1 MSFLI
6 KILGDPNEREVDRHL
21 RRVEEINALEA
32 GMEARSDAELR
43 DLTAELRARVEEA
56 RQAALELAET
66 SEDGESLGPGPER
79 LETAEKAV
87 DTVLDEILPEAF
99 AAVREVSRRH
109 LGLRHFDVQMVGG
122 VVLHQGKIAEMKTGE
137 GKTLV
142 ATLPLYLNALAGKGS
157 HLVTVNDYL
166 ARRDA
171 GWNGPVYHA
180 LGMSVGVIMGPPQQ
194 GAGYNQSFIYDPDF
208 VDESHPDPRLQHLR
222 PCTRAEAYAA
232 DITYG
237 TNNEF
242 GFDYLRDNMAQ
253 DLSQCVQRD
262 LYFAIVDE
270 VDSILV
276 DEARTPLIISGQGQ
290 DSTEKYQ
297 QYARLIPRL
306 DKETDYTVDEKTRSA
321 ALTDEG
327 IAKVEKWT
335 GIRNIYDFD
344 NAVEAHQV
352 NQALKAHALYHR
364 DEDYIVRDGE
374 VIIVDEFTGRTMPGR
389 RWSDGLHQAI
399 EAKEGVKVQQE
410 MQTLAT
416 ITFQNYFRLYRKLAG
431 MTGTAVT
438 EAEEFH
444 KIYNLEVVVIPT
456 NQPMVREDNPDVI
469 YKSEEAKYR
478 AVVEEII
485 ERHQNGQPVLVGT
498 TDIAKSE
505 RLARMLEKRGTAH
518 SVLNAKF
525 HEKEAQIVADAGQP
539 GAVTIATNMAGRGT
553 DIVLGPGVPDVG
565 GLHIIGTE
573 RHESRRID
581 NQLRGRSGRQ
591 GDPGSSRFFISL
603 EDELMRI
610 FGKNMERVGGLME
623 EDVPLESRLVSRSIE
638 SAQSKVEGYNFDAR
652 RHVVEYDDVM
662 NAQRKT
668 IYEDRRK
675 ILMGVD
681 TRTNVLGFIRDL
693 IADTVPGYV
702 DARHRELWDLSG
714 LFDHLGQI
722 VPLPA
727 LDQVDSTALGHTP
740 TEVVDS
746 IYDMVLQAYEDLE
759 RQVGGETMR
768 QLERWIMLRTID
780 SRWVGYLTM
789 MEHLKEAIGLQ
800 GYAQKDPLVEYK
812 NEAFREFEQLKRD
825 IQFEIASS
833 IFHVQVV
840 QEPPAGQPPARHP
853 QPPLQGGDGNGARPS
868 QAPGDAGLAGSEGG
882 DRGASPAPEAAAMP
896 VGAGALAGVRQ
907 SMEGGAAAA
916 PDKPGGKVGRN
927 DPCPCGSGRK
937 YKKCHGR

>member
-1 MSFLI
+1 
-6 KILGDPNEREVDRHL
+6 
-21 RRVEEINALEA
+21 
-32 GMEARSDAELR
+32 
-43 DLTAELRARVEEA
+43 
-56 RQAALELAET
+56 
-66 SEDGESLGPGPER
+66 
-79 LETAEKAV
+79 
-87 DTVLDEILPEAF
+87 
-99 AAVREVSRRH
+99 
-109 LGLRHFDVQMVGG
+109 
-122 VVLHQGKIAEMKTGE
+122 MKTGE

-142 ATLPLYLNALAGKGS
+142 ATLALYLNALAGKGA

-171 GWNGPVYHA
+171 GWNAPLYRA
-180 LGMSVGVIMGPPQQ
+180 LGMNVGVIMGPAQQ
-194 GAGYNQSFIYDPDF
+194 GGGLNQSFVYDPEYI
-208 VDESHPDPRLQHLR
+208 DESHSDERLRHLR
-222 PCTRAEAYAA
+222 PCSRAEAYQA

-253 DLSQCVQRD
+253 DLDQCVQRD

-270 VDSILV
+270 VDSILI
-276 DEARTPLIISGQGQ
+276 DEARTPLIISGQGT

-306 DKETDYTVDEKTRSA
+306 EKETDYTIDEKTRSA
-321 ALTDEG
+321 ALTDDG
-327 IAKVEKWT
+327 VVKVEKWT
-335 GIRNIYDFD
+335 GIHNIYDFD
-344 NAVEAHQV
+344 NAEEAHQI
-352 NQALKAHALYHR
+352 NQALKAHALFHR

-374 VIIVDEFTGRTMPGR
+374 VVIVDEFTGRSMPGR

-431 MTGTAVT
+431 MTGTAIT

-444 KIYNLEVVVIPT
+444 KIYGLEVVVIPT
-456 NQPMVREDNPDVI
+456 NQPMIRDDSPDVI
-469 YKSEEAKYR
+469 YKTEDAKYR

-485 ERHQNGQPVLVGT
+485 EHHRRDQPVLVGT

-505 RLARMLEKRGTAH
+505 RIARILEKRGVAH

-525 HEKEAQIVADAGQP
+525 HEKEAEIVADAGEP
-539 GAVTIATNMAGRGT
+539 ASVTIATNMAGRGT
-553 DIVLGPGVPDVG
+553 DIVLGNGVADNG

-591 GDPGSSRFFISL
+591 GDPGSTRFFISL

-623 EDVPLESRLVSRSIE
+623 EDTPLESRLVSRSIE

-662 NAQRKT
+662 NTQRKI
-668 IYEDRRK
+668 IYEERRK
-675 ILMGVD
+675 ILTGAD
-681 TRTNVLGFIRDL
+681 TRSNVLNFIRDM
-693 IADTVPGYV
+693 IADTVPGYC
-702 DARHRELWDLSG
+702 DARHKDLWDLSG
-714 LFDHLGQI
+714 LFEHIGQI
-722 VPLPA
+722 VPLPP
-727 LDQVDSTALGHTP
+727 LDQVHDQLGTSP
-740 TEVVDS
+740 EAVIDAM
-746 IYDMVLQAYEDLE
+746 YDMVEQAYEAREAEVSPEVL
-759 RQVGGETMR
+759 RQI
-768 QLERWIMLRTID
+768 ERWIMLRSID
-780 SRWVGYLTM
+780 SRWVAYLTT
-789 MEHLKEAIGLQ
+789 MEHLKDAIGLQ

-812 NEAFREFEQLKRD
+812 SEAFTAFEQLKRD
-825 IQFEIASS
+825 IQFEIATN
-833 IFHVQVV
+833 IFRVEVV
-840 QEPPAGQPPARHP
+840 RDEVP
-853 QPPLQGGDGNGARPS
+853 QPPPQPAMAAVASGPTDTPGTGVADALASRDGAAVPS
-868 QAPGDAGLAGSEGG
+868 VATPAA
-882 DRGASPAPEAAAMP
+882 ASPMGATPGQAARQ
-896 VGAGALAGVRQ
+896 LAGVPT
-907 SMEGGAAAA
+907 STGAGTAVAAASR
-916 PDKPGGKVGRN
+916 PQGKVGRN